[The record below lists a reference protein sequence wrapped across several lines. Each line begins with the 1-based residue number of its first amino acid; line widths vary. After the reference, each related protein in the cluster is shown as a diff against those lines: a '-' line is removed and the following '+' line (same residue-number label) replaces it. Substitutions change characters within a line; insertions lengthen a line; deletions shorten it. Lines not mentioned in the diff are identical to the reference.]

1 MSETPNET
9 QTNQIKTEKDSKAQL
24 NDSFDKVFAL
34 QKLIHKQAGLKRLC
48 KFKLNLYYKNS
59 Y

>member
-9 QTNQIKTEKDSKAQL
+9 QTNQIKTEKDSKIQL

-48 KFKLNLYYKNS
+48 KFK
-59 Y
+59 